1 MICVWHGPILLPSIP
16 TMPRPATSDPHQLGI
31 QLSEIGAAIAV
42 GTELLREQ
50 QEKRPEEYE
59 DEEDV
64 TGGRKIL
71 HPQHGEL

>member
-1 MICVWHGPILLPSIP
+1 
-16 TMPRPATSDPHQLGI
+16 MPRPATSDPHQLGI

-64 TGGRKIL
+64 TGGRKI
-71 HPQHGEL
+71 